1 MKTLHCL
8 WSYDFVLTRVG
19 VIGNLSISFHKESI
33 IRVPFLKKLYP
44 ECRMKKRMYLV
55 HHNRF
60 RNLRFCFT
68 PQIKYWS
75 AHTFGISSMR
85 NLYAL

>member
-8 WSYDFVLTRVG
+8 WRYDFVLTRVG

-33 IRVPFLKKLYP
+33 IRIPLFKKCTL
-44 ECRMKKRMYLV
+44 CIIIGSK
-55 HHNRF
+55 
-60 RNLRFCFT
+60 NLMFCFT
-68 PQIKYWS
+68 PQIKHWS

-85 NLYAL
+85 NLNAL